1 MSANKKLLEVFE
13 QVMFILG
20 NLIFCSYTI
29 RGKLEKK
36 NHKLSV
42 AKHANPFLYMSIA
55 SFVLPSLH
63 PETHIKIQPAVMI
76 LNMYDMVE
84 YKIKYNSALDSTFG
98 KMSES
103 G

>member
-1 MSANKKLLEVFE
+1 
-13 QVMFILG
+13 MFILADL
-20 NLIFCSYTI
+20 NFCSYTI
-29 RGKLEKK
+29 RGKLE
-36 NHKLSV
+36 NNVSV
-42 AKHANPFLYMSIA
+42 AKHANPFSYVSIA

-63 PETHIKIQPAVMI
+63 PETHIEIQPAVMT
-76 LNMYDMVE
+76 LNMHDMVE